1 MFSYHALVS
10 ICYAVICSFEVEIR
24 TANIRLN
31 FGFTKFAR
39 SAERTNLERY
49 EEDSNSRSKI
59 FPLARMVSSRAQ
71 IRDCLKTGSLAA
83 FTGRSNNY
91 FILFMVLTRA
101 VRGIALALQKP
112 SPVTHESNRCLR

>member
-71 IRDCLKTGSLAA
+71 IRDCLKTGSLSGIYRTLQQLLHPIHGLNLHGSRHRAC
-83 FTGRSNNY
+83 FTE
-91 FILFMVLTRA
+91 A
-101 VRGIALALQKP
+101 
-112 SPVTHESNRCLR
+112 ESSHA